1 MSLLSMMLAEEQKV
15 DIRKV
20 YLLKA
25 RFRKGSGYKTLWKVG
40 ISGDVKTRICQLQN
54 SFFNVRRYYFE
65 MEVRRARRTE
75 KFFEVETMLH
85 KEFKDCKYNFAF
97 KWDGCQEWF
106 DFEDEQV
113 ILDRFE
119 DLVPIVKTKDKVL
132 VSKVPK

>member
-40 ISGDVKTRICQLQN
+40 ISGDVKTRICQLQS

-85 KEFKDCKYNFAF
+85 KEFKDCK
-97 KWDGCQEWF
+97 
-106 DFEDEQV
+106 
-113 ILDRFE
+113 
-119 DLVPIVKTKDKVL
+119 
-132 VSKVPK
+132 